1 RLKRPHGFSN
11 PGGFDYEGWLFQHG
25 IRATGYVRSRGE
37 NRRLVE
43 SQGYPVARL
52 RQYLD
57 GRFDLEFRDSE
68 YLGIAKA
75 LAIGLRHDLND
86 DQWQILRATGTSH
99 LMAISGLH
107 IGLVAGFTFLLA
119 RRLWSRAGSAPLYL
133 AAPRFAALPALLAAL
148 IYAALAGF
156 SIPTQRALVM
166 VVVVMAAMLLR
177 GRPYPSHSLAV
188 AMLLILLVDP
198 LAVLSAGFWLS
209 FVAVAIILFG
219 MGGRVS
225 GRGFWWRWGRV
236 HWLVAIGLLPVL
248 LAFFGENP
256 LLSPLANL
264 LAVPWV
270 GMVVVPLVLAGTLLL
285 VPLPALGE
293 WLLLAGLK
301 AVELFWPFLDWLAGL
316 DLVYRIP
323 PVTQPL
329 FLAAGGIGVILLL
342 SPRGFPGRW
351 LGVVWLTPLVF
362 APLDEGPEAGSAWLT
377 LLDVGQGL
385 AAVVR
390 TSNHLLVYDTGPRY
404 SAHFDAG
411 HAVVE
416 PYLRSLGIGYIDT
429 LVISHGDN
437 DHAGGAESL
446 LAAVPAGLILTGEPD
461 QRWPTATTCRRG
473 RRWQWD
479 GVMFRILHP
488 GKELSSQDN
497 NNSCVLQVSVD
508 GESILL
514 PGDIE
519 STVEEALVEI
529 FGSELRSRIMV
540 APHHG
545 SRTSSSEEFLA
556 AVSPEHILFSV
567 GYRNRFGLPPMQV
580 LQRYRSHGAA
590 DHETASRGAI
600 TFKLGKENGE

>member
-1 RLKRPHGFSN
+1 
-11 PGGFDYEGWLFQHG
+11 
-25 IRATGYVRSRGE
+25 
-37 NRRLVE
+37 
-43 SQGYPVARL
+43 
-52 RQYLD
+52 
-57 GRFDLEFRDSE
+57 
-68 YLGIAKA
+68 
-75 LAIGLRHDLND
+75 
-86 DQWQILRATGTSH
+86 
-99 LMAISGLH
+99 
-107 IGLVAGFTFLLA
+107 
-119 RRLWSRAGSAPLYL
+119 
-133 AAPRFAALPALLAAL
+133 
-148 IYAALAGF
+148 
-156 SIPTQRALVM
+156 
-166 VVVVMAAMLLR
+166 
-177 GRPYPSHSLAV
+177 
-188 AMLLILLVDP
+188 
-198 LAVLSAGFWLS
+198 
-209 FVAVAIILFG
+209 
-219 MGGRVS
+219 
-225 GRGFWWRWGRV
+225 
-236 HWLVAIGLLPVL
+236 
-248 LAFFGENP
+248 
-256 LLSPLANL
+256 
-264 LAVPWV
+264 
-270 GMVVVPLVLAGTLLL
+270 
-285 VPLPALGE
+285 
-293 WLLLAGLK
+293 
-301 AVELFWPFLDWLAGL
+301 
-316 DLVYRIP
+316 
-323 PVTQPL
+323 
-329 FLAAGGIGVILLL
+329 
-342 SPRGFPGRW
+342 
-351 LGVVWLTPLVF
+351 
-362 APLDEGPEAGSAWLT
+362 
-377 LLDVGQGL
+377 GL

-567 GYRNRFGLPPMQV
+567 GYRNRFGLPAMQV

-600 TFKLGKENGE
+600 TFKLGKENGELGLHYNRDERKRFWHR